1 MSTEIAITDPN
12 ASIHAQ
18 MEFARMAA
26 GSTDQRDM
34 ARSILPEE
42 YRGNPANILIATGLG
57 ESMGLSF
64 AESLYR
70 IHVIKGK
77 PSAAAELIASNVRK
91 AGHKLRIKVSENPPE
106 ATCTII
112 RADDPDEPTVIV
124 RDMAWAQR
132 MGLAK
137 EPNYIKQ
144 PATMLANRAV
154 TACARLACPEALY
167 GVTYAP
173 DELSAPDD
181 VAPSAESKP
190 TGLSAIK
197 AAAQATAPTP
207 DVEDAVIVN
216 EQTGEITDP
225 EQPVK
230 IPTRERNR
238 LFAMLAQKAI
248 GDENQ
253 QRAFMASVLD
263 RTVEHRDVL
272 TRDEYQ
278 RLVSELD
285 SYPDADPEQPA
296 LGEDGAA

>member
-1 MSTEIAITDPN
+1 M
-12 ASIHAQ
+12 
-18 MEFARMAA
+18 
-26 GSTDQRDM
+26 
-34 ARSILPEE
+34 
-42 YRGNPANILIATGLG
+42 
-57 ESMGLSF
+57 
-64 AESLYR
+64 
-70 IHVIKGK
+70 
-77 PSAAAELIASNVRK
+77 IASNVRK

-285 SYPDADPEQPA
+285 LYPDADPEQPA